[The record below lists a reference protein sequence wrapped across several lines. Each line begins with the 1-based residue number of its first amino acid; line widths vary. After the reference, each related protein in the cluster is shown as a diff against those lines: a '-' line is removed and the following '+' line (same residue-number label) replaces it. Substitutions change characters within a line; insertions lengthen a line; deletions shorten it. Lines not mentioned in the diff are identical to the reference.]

1 MDKDQRKRIFIG
13 RFAEKA
19 QELRTSVRELCEG
32 DILISFATPTG
43 DEHEYIVKADDATG
57 ILEELQDLYEGFD
70 VDEEA
75 CRRLD
80 REREDGLSPN
90 LRPILEDAEFT
101 KAFLYHLFDAA
112 QAAMIEMDAH

>member
-1 MDKDQRKRIFIG
+1 MEKDKRKKDFIG

-19 QELRTSVRELCEG
+19 QELGTSVMVLCEG
-32 DILISFATPTG
+32 DLLISFATPMG
-43 DEHEYIVKADDATG
+43 DELEYTVKADDVTG
-57 ILEELQDLYEGFD
+57 ILEGLQDLYEGFD

-101 KAFLYHLFDAA
+101 KAFLYHLFDEA